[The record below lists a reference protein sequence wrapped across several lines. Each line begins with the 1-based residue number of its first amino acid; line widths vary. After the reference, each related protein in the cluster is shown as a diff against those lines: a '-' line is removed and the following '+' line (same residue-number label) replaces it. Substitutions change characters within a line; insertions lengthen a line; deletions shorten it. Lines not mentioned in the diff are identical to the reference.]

1 MTKNLKPIQSIYLE
15 LVHEYFKSNQKCDLG
30 LSRTFD
36 DELIIEFLHYHD
48 HYKTNNKLI
57 QIFESKPES
66 HKRLKNLVIEV
77 MRGQRKIKKGA

>member
-1 MTKNLKPIQSIYLE
+1 MNGKLKPIQNIYLE

-30 LSRTFD
+30 LARTFD
-36 DELIIEFLHYHD
+36 GELIIEFLHYHD

-57 QIFESKPES
+57 QIFESKQES
-66 HKRLKNLVIEV
+66 HERLKNLVIEV

>member
-36 DELIIEFLHYHD
+36 GELIIEFLHHHD

-57 QIFESKPES
+57 QTFESKPES
-66 HKRLKNLVIEV
+66 HERLKNLVIEV

>member
-1 MTKNLKPIQSIYLE
+1 MTKKLKPIQSIYLE

-57 QIFESKPES
+57 QI
-66 HKRLKNLVIEV
+66 LNLN
-77 MRGQRKIKKGA
+77 QKATKD